1 MIYVRSFIFNLLFY
15 INLIVI
21 MIAGL
26 PALFGN
32 RRNGLEQGRRWGRS
46 SLWLL
51 DKICGTKIEYRG
63 LENVPPGAC
72 IMASKHQSIL
82 ETFAIIPHMS
92 DFTFVVKQELKFVPV
107 FGLYMI
113 YTDQIAINRN
123 KGSSAMTQVVQGTRK
138 AFSEGRKLMIFPEG
152 TRRSVGAPP
161 SYKFGVAQVYS
172 SNDVPCV
179 PVALNA
185 GLFWPRRSF
194 LRRPGTIVIEF
205 LPPIAPGLDR
215 KVFLRLLEEKIE
227 GATNALVAESLAADP
242 GLAALVAKDA
252 RTE

>member
-1 MIYVRSFIFNLLFY
+1 MIYVRSLAFNILFY
-15 INLIVI
+15 LNLFII
-21 MIAGL
+21 MMVGL
-26 PALFGN
+26 FRLFGK
-32 RRNGLEQGRRWGRS
+32 RTNGLESGRQWGRS

-51 DKICGTKIEYRG
+51 DKVCGTKIEYRG
-63 LENVPPGAC
+63 LENVPQGAC
-72 IMASKHQSIL
+72 IVASKHQSIL

-92 DFTFVVKQELKFVPV
+92 DFTFVVKQELKYVPL

-138 AFSEGRKLMIFPEG
+138 AFGEGRKLMIFPEG

-161 SYKFGVAQVYS
+161 SYKFGVAQIYS
-172 SNDVPCV
+172 ANEVPCI

-194 LRRPGTIVIEF
+194 LRRPGTVVIEF
-205 LPPIAPGLDR
+205 MPAIAPGLDR
-215 KVFLRLLEEKIE
+215 KVFLKLLEEKIE
-227 GATNALVAESLAADP
+227 GATNALVVEALAADP
-242 GLAALVAKDA
+242 GLAAAVANDA
-252 RTE
+252 VTD